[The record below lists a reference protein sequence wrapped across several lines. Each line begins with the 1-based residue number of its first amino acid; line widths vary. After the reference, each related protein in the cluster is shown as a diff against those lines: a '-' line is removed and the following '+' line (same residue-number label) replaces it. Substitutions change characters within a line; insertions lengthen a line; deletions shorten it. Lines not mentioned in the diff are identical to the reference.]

1 MSKKKYKKPLE
12 KTEVHEPKPSYETS
26 LLENMRFTVSTL
38 QQLEERDREHTR
50 RMTHEQRM
58 EYLQKLIYNLWGP
71 DLTEQKG
78 VFTKGR
84 INIIK
89 PE

>member
-58 EYLQKLIYNLWGP
+58 EYLQKLISITFGNDLSEQAKAFYNG
-71 DLTEQKG
+71 K
-78 VFTKGR
+78 FTIRKL
-84 INIIK
+84 
-89 PE
+89 E

>member
-1 MSKKKYKKPLE
+1 MSKKKYKKSTKKTVVSEPTVPYEFSLGEDNRVTITTLE
-12 KTEVHEPKPSYETS
+12 E
-26 LLENMRFTVSTL
+26 
-38 QQLEERDREHTR
+38 LEERDREHTR

>member
-1 MSKKKYKKPLE
+1 MTKKKYKKPGKKNSISEPVTPYEFSLGEDNRVTITTLE
-12 KTEVHEPKPSYETS
+12 E
-26 LLENMRFTVSTL
+26 
-38 QQLEERDREHTR
+38 LEERDREHTR
-50 RMTHEQRM
+50 KMTHAERM

-71 DLTEQKG
+71 DLSEQKEI
-78 VFTKGR
+78 FTKGR